1 MVPVPRPEPLFRDRD
16 NDPAVAQHAADASKR
31 IDPQDHRH
39 GGKRWTHHVP
49 GREFAWRT
57 LVRPAILV
65 AVQDETTSRAAPP
78 PGAERRPVLF
88 VNAHYYPDVA
98 ATAHH
103 LTDLAEHLAAVGYAV
118 EICTA
123 QATYGPLQGTAP
135 AEEVR
140 NGVRVLR
147 VRATT
152 FGRARM
158 LGRLIDYASF
168 HWQVLRLLI
177 FSSRYRYVVFL
188 TTPPLL
194 HAVGWLALRIRGV
207 RYAVWS
213 MDLHPAAE
221 FTTGVIDRGSLLGRA
236 LARVHVIAH
245 RAADFVIAVGP
256 YMRDRLLAD
265 GLDPARVVWRPVW
278 VNTDAVRPLTAAEN
292 RLRAELGLDGRF
304 VVAYIGNAGLVHDFT
319 AVLDA
324 IRSLANHPRMSFLFV
339 GGGPRRPEID
349 AFLRANGI
357 GNVVVRDYYPVEMV
371 PLVYALADVH
381 LVTLAPPFS
390 GIAVPTKCYV
400 AMATGR
406 PVLFVGGARCEPA
419 DAIRDSGGGACID
432 TERPDAARLIASTL
446 TAWSE
451 SPAEVARLGQLAR
464 TAAIARFDRR
474 ESCASIEAVLRE
486 RWPEVAP
493 RAVPRV

>member
-1 MVPVPRPEPLFRDRD
+1 M
-16 NDPAVAQHAADASKR
+16 
-31 IDPQDHRH
+31 
-39 GGKRWTHHVP
+39 
-49 GREFAWRT
+49 
-57 LVRPAILV
+57 
-65 AVQDETTSRAAPP
+65 
-78 PGAERRPVLF
+78 LF

-324 IRSLANHPRMSFLFV
+324 IR
-339 GGGPRRPEID
+339 
-349 AFLRANGI
+349 
-357 GNVVVRDYYPVEMV
+357 
-371 PLVYALADVH
+371 
-381 LVTLAPPFS
+381 
-390 GIAVPTKCYV
+390 
-400 AMATGR
+400 
-406 PVLFVGGARCEPA
+406 
-419 DAIRDSGGGACID
+419 
-432 TERPDAARLIASTL
+432 
-446 TAWSE
+446 
-451 SPAEVARLGQLAR
+451 
-464 TAAIARFDRR
+464 
-474 ESCASIEAVLRE
+474 
-486 RWPEVAP
+486 
-493 RAVPRV
+493 